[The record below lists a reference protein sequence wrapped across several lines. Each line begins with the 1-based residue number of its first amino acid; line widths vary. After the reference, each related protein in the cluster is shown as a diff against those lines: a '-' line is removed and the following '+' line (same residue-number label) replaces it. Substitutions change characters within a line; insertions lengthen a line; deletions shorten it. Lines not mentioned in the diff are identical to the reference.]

1 MLLLKTERNFQKIL
15 ACVFTPLVILPA
27 SKPGESRDES
37 KARANDLAVTARTE
51 GLGVTVVESRAG
63 ELLVFASDNES
74 QAVGFARK
82 ILKESKAAEPWFL
95 LLRDMT
101 GPLVL
106 EAIDGVRE
114 DCTLSE
120 TGFGVAGRSFE
131 IVCSYVPAQNNTAW
145 GYSQGHDVGEHL

>member
-1 MLLLKTERNFQKIL
+1 
-15 ACVFTPLVILPA
+15 
-27 SKPGESRDES
+27 
-37 KARANDLAVTARTE
+37 
-51 GLGVTVVESRAG
+51 
-63 ELLVFASDNES
+63 
-74 QAVGFARK
+74 
-82 ILKESKAAEPWFL
+82 
-95 LLRDMT
+95 MT